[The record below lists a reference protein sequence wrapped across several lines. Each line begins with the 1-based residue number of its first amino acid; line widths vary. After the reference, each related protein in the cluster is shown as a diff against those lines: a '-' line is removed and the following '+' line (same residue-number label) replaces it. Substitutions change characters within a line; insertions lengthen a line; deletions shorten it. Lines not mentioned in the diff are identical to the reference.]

1 MRPFLIAGVVVA
13 IDQITKAIAITR
25 LTLVRNTGAA
35 FGLFRDQTVIFIL
48 ISAIAIIF
56 IGFYLIK
63 KGRRNNCHACE
74 SRHPDTLRIPAGVYP
89 RESGGGNDKVIKNTR
104 SYTDALMC
112 GLSLILGGAIGN
124 LIDRLRFGY
133 VVDFIDLRFWP
144 VFNVADSCITIGAA
158 ILFFAIIRSKDV
170 SRTL

>member
-1 MRPFLIAGVVVA
+1 MRPFLIAGIVVV
-13 IDQITKAIAITR
+13 IDQITKAIAISR

-63 KGRRNNCHACE
+63 KRKTTPIAPLENFFL
-74 SRHPDTLRIPAGVYP
+74 T
-89 RESGGGNDKVIKNTR
+89 
-104 SYTDALMC
+104 

-158 ILFFAIIRSKDV
+158 ILFFVIIRSKDV